1 MAESHDTQNKV
12 LCTFCQKP
20 AVKKRVMCLNC
31 GQYAHYSCSGYG
43 KSKVNK
49 SCCANPHL
57 EEETPD
63 RKSVKDNSVTYNED
77 LNTSG
82 EIYCSDD
89 DDDGRINTIDELKCK
104 VTSLENENRRLREQL
119 LEIVAKTR
127 LSDKKII
134 ENNLSKLKD
143 ELAHTLN
150 YVVTKIQEF
159 EATMHVS
166 ELPRPT
172 HSTVS
177 CRPKDKITI
186 KNGDKLTATKPN
198 PVASHTGNKTANPVS
213 KSTEDEKKKATKTE
227 NTSPTIKSSAPDD
240 TTSVNEHWLTAA
252 EVEILTLLDYKVAS
266 SFCRKKGYGG
276 AAILIRP
283 NVRYSELNLA
293 SISKQTVAEV
303 AGIFL
308 TEYRA

>member
-1 MAESHDTQNKV
+1 MEDGWQGDNWIGLREDGS
-12 LCTFCQKP
+12 
-20 AVKKRVMCLNC
+20 NC
-31 GQYAHYSCSGYG
+31 DYF
-43 KSKVNK
+43 VNV
-49 SCCANPHL
+49 
-57 EEETPD
+57 EFY
-63 RKSVKDNSVTYNED
+63 RK
-77 LNTSG
+77 
-82 EIYCSDD
+82 
-89 DDDGRINTIDELKCK
+89 
-104 VTSLENENRRLREQL
+104 NENRRLREQL

-198 PVASHTGNKTANPVS
+198 PVASHTGNKTAHPVS
-213 KSTEDEKKKATKTE
+213 KSTEDEKKKAMKTE
-227 NTSPTIKSSAPDD
+227 NTLPTIKSSAPDD

-266 SFCRKKGYGG
+266 SFCSKKGYGG